1 MPVIATLVR
10 NILLIQ
16 LAHGLIGGIAH
27 GNIKLLLELSNIK
40 ADELLLFWHFLA
52 RFHSIVDQVSDH
64 NTQINV
70 CHCRFF
76 RNRCLVIDRD
86 AIMDCQ

>member
-1 MPVIATLVR
+1 MIAPLVR

-16 LAHGLIGGIAH
+16 FAHGLISGIAH
-27 GNIKLLLELSNIK
+27 GNIKLLLELSYIK
-40 ADELLLFWHFLA
+40 ADELLLFWYFLT
-52 RFHSIVDQVSDH
+52 RFHSIIDQISDH

-76 RNRCLVIDRD
+76 RNRCLVIDWD